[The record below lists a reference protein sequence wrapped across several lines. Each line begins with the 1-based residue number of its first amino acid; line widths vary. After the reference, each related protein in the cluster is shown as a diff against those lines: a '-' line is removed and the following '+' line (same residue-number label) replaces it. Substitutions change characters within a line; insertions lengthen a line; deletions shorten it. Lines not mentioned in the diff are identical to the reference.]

1 MFTQEPMV
9 YYLFRLSPVKEMVT
23 LANIK
28 VGRALMFCFFFF
40 FVFFF
45 FVFFLVNFYS
55 LGPREDTANPES
67 EFGIFSSL

>member
-23 LANIK
+23 LAKIK

-40 FVFFF
+40 LFCF
-45 FVFFLVNFYS
+45 FVLFLVNFYS